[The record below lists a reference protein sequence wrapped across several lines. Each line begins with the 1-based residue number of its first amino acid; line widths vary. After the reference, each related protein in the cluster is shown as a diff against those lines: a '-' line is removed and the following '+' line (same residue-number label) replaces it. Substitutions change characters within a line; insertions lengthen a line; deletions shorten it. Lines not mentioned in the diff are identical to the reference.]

1 MNGKSDRKLSFFKTG
16 TAYAE
21 YQASPIDGPTKKPRF
36 REFNMTYANN
46 NFRNAVF
53 AVSFALLS
61 SVLLVAGTV
70 SAPLVA

>member
-1 MNGKSDRKLSFFKTG
+1 
-16 TAYAE
+16 
-21 YQASPIDGPTKKPRF
+21 
-36 REFNMTYANN
+36 MTYTAN
-46 NFRNAVF
+46 NFRSAFF

>member
-1 MNGKSDRKLSFFKTG
+1 
-16 TAYAE
+16 
-21 YQASPIDGPTKKPRF
+21 
-36 REFNMTYANN
+36 MTYTAN
-46 NFRNAVF
+46 NFRNALF

>member
-1 MNGKSDRKLSFFKTG
+1 MAENRGFHKLARLMLSIR
-16 TAYAE
+16 
-21 YQASPIDGPTKKPRF
+21 QARQRANEKPRF

-46 NFRNAVF
+46 NFRSAVF

>member
-1 MNGKSDRKLSFFKTG
+1 
-16 TAYAE
+16 
-21 YQASPIDGPTKKPRF
+21 
-36 REFNMTYANN
+36 MTYANN
-46 NFRNAVF
+46 NFRAAFF

>member
-1 MNGKSDRKLSFFKTG
+1 MLSIR
-16 TAYAE
+16 
-21 YQASPIDGPTKKPRF
+21 QARQRANDNKPRF
-36 REFNMTYANN
+36 REYNMTYANN
-46 NFRNAVF
+46 NFRSALF